1 MPRADQRLYAAFL
14 RLGRAFEAE
23 RLPLVG
29 ATGGGPVCHSLAW
42 RRCLRAAH
50 EAPRVGDGLAEGA
63 RTLALLHQQLETLRL
78 AEGRTRQA
86 LAEWAALSSRFGALL
101 SGRASSGSPHLSGS
115 GGDSGSPSAA
125 ASSLAGPF
133 LAAAAAEEG
142 LSLLSRQVQELADP
156 LCFLEQEL
164 DSNSSSSSSGS
175 GSGEPGA
182 VTLDGLAAAV
192 RQQHP
197 ALFGSS
203 AADARGGGA
212 AGGGAAARRLEQA
225 AALADALYRQQRFK
239 FEPFEWVY
247 EGLSPL
253 LLPERLLRRKLAP
266 VTLATVAAGVAR
278 RLGLPLLPVPADAG
292 EEIAAAVVEGPGGG
306 AAAGGLPLD
315 QLRPDVAQRYAG
327 RAAAAPPTAGPWALL
342 LDCSS
347 GSSSPGSSTSS
358 SSAAGVGGGSGGAA
372 GGQAGRRWTH
382 AMDACTG
389 ELVDVAG
396 AAQRYPGLQLSAKW
410 EQLAPLVGWQHM
422 VRTVIQAHQRRGES
436 DLVAH
441 WVYVLLALDPHAAE
455 WGHMLAGSSGGGR
468 PGSAGR

>member
-1 MPRADQRLYAAFL
+1 MP
-14 RLGRAFEAE
+14 G
-23 RLPLVG
+23 V
-29 ATGGGPVCHSLAW
+29 
-42 RRCLRAAH
+42 
-50 EAPRVGDGLAEGA
+50 
-63 RTLALLHQQLETLRL
+63 
-78 AEGRTRQA
+78 QA

-101 SGRASSGSPHLSGS
+101 SGHASSGSLHLSGS

-125 ASSLAGPF
+125 ASSPAGPF

-156 LCFLEQEL
+156 LFFLEQEL
-164 DSNSSSSSSGS
+164 DSNSSSSSSSSS

-197 ALFGSS
+197 TLFGSS
-203 AADARGGGA
+203 ASDACGGVA

-225 AALADALYRQQRFK
+225 AALADVLYRQQRFK

-253 LLPERLLRRKLAP
+253 LLPERMLRRKLAP

-347 GSSSPGSSTSS
+347 GSSSPGSSSSS
-358 SSAAGVGGGSGGAA
+358 SSAAGVDGGRGGAA

-396 AAQRYPGLQLSAKW
+396 AAQRYPGLQLVRAAWCAFVGGAVRPARLAGVKHVCGLCLLCAAKHPSVPLFKILM
-410 EQLAPLVGWQHM
+410 LAPPTPHFPPHPARSVCQVGAAGAPGGLA
-422 VRTVIQAHQRRGES
+422 AHG
-436 DLVAH
+436 
-441 WVYVLLALDPHAAE
+441 PHS
-455 WGHMLAGSSGGGR
+455 H
-468 PGSAGR
+468 PGA